1 MLVYIAINKINSKK
15 YIGYTTK
22 TLHERIKTHVI
33 KAYSKSSK
41 HYDYNFQRAIRKYS
55 IDSFTWKILCNCCNK
70 EECIKKEI
78 EYIKHY
84 NSISPNG
91 YNLTHGGDGGVQS
104 VETKLKISNSVKE
117 YIRLNPDKY
126 NRMLNMTSESRKN
139 VAKKAWDTK
148 RKNGYKYPSGFKRS
162 DLSKQKMSLTKNEK
176 NKCNWINY
184 LTEEYVEKSLKDMSI
199 HTGLSLSTFSHIKKG
214 RRQKTKCGWMLHI
227 K

>member
-22 TLHERIKTHVI
+22 ALHERIKTHVI

-55 IDSFTWKILCNCCNK
+55 IDSFTWEVLYNCCSK
-70 EECIKKEI
+70 EECIQKEI
-78 EYIKHY
+78 ECIKHY

-91 YNLTHGGDGGVQS
+91 YNLTHGGEGGVQS
-104 VETKLKISNSVKE
+104 EETKLKISNSVKE

-126 NRMLNMTSESRKN
+126 NRILNMTSESRKN

-148 RKNGYKYPSGFKRS
+148 RKNGYKYPSGFKIS
-162 DLSKQKMSLTKNEK
+162 DLSKQKMSITKNNK
-176 NKCNWINY
+176 NKCGWININTNEILY
-184 LTEEYVEKSLKDMSI
+184 KSLTDMSKY
-199 HTGLSLSTFSHIKKG
+199 TGLSSGVFNHLKQG
-214 RRQKTKCGWMLHI
+214 RQKKTKCGWMFYV